1 MARVRLIRVL
11 WSASVALSAGLA
23 GSPGAGAAARL
34 SGTGSSLVAPLAA
47 AWANAYNLA
56 QSTYILSF
64 TGTDSGTGL
73 ADTAA
78 GITDFGGSDIPI
90 RYQTAT
96 PYSAFSGGAEQIPW
110 SLTATAVAYDLPG
123 VSGLRLNAKVL
134 AEIYTGRVKNW
145 NSRAIQALNGKT
157 RLPKLRITPIVRT
170 GTSGD
175 SFVFQWFLHAGAP
188 SQWRF
193 SPTATWPVST
203 TGLAEVGNAG
213 VYNEVAH
220 VNGAIGYIA
229 APYLAS
235 TQKGSIREASV
246 QNAAGNF
253 EYPTNASVTAATSA
267 LSAATI
273 PAQGAGFALN
283 LMYPPAGATFAG
295 AYPIATFTYA
305 IVPDVSNNT
314 AALQGFIGWVLSPTG
329 GQPFAA
335 KLGYV
340 PLPPAVLAY
349 DLAALSQL

>member
-1 MARVRLIRVL
+1 MSCARLIRLLCPV
-11 WSASVALSAGLA
+11 SVALSASLA
-23 GSPGAGAAARL
+23 ASPGAGAAARV

-47 AWANAYNLA
+47 TWANAYNLT
-56 QSTYILSF
+56 QSTYIVSF

-96 PYSAFSGGAEQIPW
+96 PYSAFSGGVEQIPW
-110 SLTATAVAYDLPG
+110 ALSATGVAYDLPG
-123 VSGLRLNAKVL
+123 VRGLRLNATVL
-134 AEIYTGRVKNW
+134 AEIYRGKIKNW
-145 NSRAIQALNGKT
+145 NSRAIQALNRTK
-157 RLPKLRITPIVRT
+157 LPNLKITPVLRT
-170 GTSGD
+170 GASGD
-175 SFVFQWFLHAGAP
+175 SFVFEWFLHMGAP

-213 VYNEVAH
+213 VFNDVAQ
-220 VNGAIGYIA
+220 VKGAIGYVG
-229 APYLAS
+229 APYLAR
-235 TQKGSIREASV
+235 TQSASIREAMV
-246 QNAAGNF
+246 QNAAGHF
-253 EYPTNASVTAATSA
+253 EYPTNANVTAATSA

-283 LMYPPAGATFAG
+283 LMYPPAGATFAS

-305 IVPDVSNNT
+305 ILPAVSSNT
-314 AALQGFIGWVLSPTG
+314 AALQGFIGWVLSPAG

-335 KLGYV
+335 KLGYA

-349 DLAALSQL
+349 DQTALSGL